1 MSVTASASLT
11 PADFKNHRILKD
23 GSFLVLALDRPDGTV
38 VCKIA
43 REDNAKIRREIDR
56 IAALKQR
63 FRHLAEWMPA
73 SLGEGVIEG
82 GVLEGKLFSLQ
93 QFVSGPTLSQLLQRK
108 ASQND
113 IAATVGR
120 VVTNLID
127 HIEDHKAIDSG
138 QGWFDGMI
146 RAAFTRIL
154 DIPLVGAVARLPEV
168 VINGQPRKGLR
179 ASVEQ
184 IIDSAAFDRFIRK
197 QPAIAGLGHWN
208 FHGENII
215 LNDGFTQGFAIIDPD
230 VSLDECDPMFGL
242 ARLLYSFPHDSA
254 ERSEYLIAS
263 DLLMPRGGT
272 IDGRFDV
279 SFTWPDEVM
288 ENYRFLYRGVR
299 DGRLPHVYELDSR
312 FASNPHLW
320 YRLLISLL
328 LCLLRG
334 VGVNYKASYPL
345 NYGDMAHF
353 QNEAVFLLLNAIEL
367 ADLIA
372 SDKAVQS

>member
-1 MSVTASASLT
+1 MNEPALSSLT
-11 PADFKNHRILKD
+11 PADFKNHRVLKD
-23 GSFLVLALDRPDGTV
+23 GAFLVLALDRPDGTV

-43 REDNAKIRREIDR
+43 KEDNAKIRREIDR

-63 FRHLAEWMPA
+63 FSHLARWMPA
-73 SLGEGVIEG
+73 SLGEGLIEG
-82 GVLEGKLFSLQ
+82 GVLEGRLFSLQ
-93 QFVSGPTLSQLLQRK
+93 QFVPGPTLSQLLQK
-108 ASQND
+108 QVSHQD
-113 IAATVGR
+113 IAAIMGN

-127 HIEDHKAIDSG
+127 HIEDHRPIDSG

-154 DIPLVGAVARLPEV
+154 DLPLVGAVARLPEV
-168 VINGQPRKGLR
+168 TINGHVRKGLR
-179 ASVEQ
+179 FSVER
-184 IIDSAAFDRFIRK
+184 IIDSPAFDRAIRK

-215 LNDGFTQGFAIIDPD
+215 LNAAFSEGFAIIDPD

-254 ERSEYLIAS
+254 ERSEYLISS

-279 SFTWPDEVM
+279 SFTWPEQVM
-288 ENYRFLYRGVR
+288 ENYRFLYRGVL
-299 DGRLPHVYELDSR
+299 DGKLPQVYTLDRR
-312 FASNPHLW
+312 FASDSRLW
-320 YRLLISLL
+320 YRLQISLL

-334 VGVNYKASYPL
+334 VGVNYKSAYPL
-345 NYGDMAHF
+345 NYGDMTHF

-367 ADLIA
+367 ADMIV
-372 SDKAVQS
+372 SDDD